1 MLRDHFKFKN
11 QKLLL
16 IFFLTNIGDK
26 TEIYRFLKNV
36 SRKESKDKNWSSAKK
51 FFCLSFIDCIKWN
64 VSQSVLNPF
73 GMFPSQMETIYLKW
87 SRRTGLPNYL
97 KMT

>member
-26 TEIYRFLKNV
+26 TEIYRFLKK
-36 SRKESKDKNWSSAKK
+36 RFKK
-51 FFCLSFIDCIKWN
+51 GI
-64 VSQSVLNPF
+64 
-73 GMFPSQMETIYLKW
+73 
-87 SRRTGLPNYL
+87 
-97 KMT
+97 